1 MRALV
6 ADADL
11 DDLASRCDVPREQIE
26 HVARDFAGAAG
37 AMVVTRTGVSLHL
50 AGTVAE
56 WLGHVLNVITG
67 RMDRPGGRRYEPGY
81 VDAIRMAG
89 MVKTKPHKSRVVGRE
104 MVAGAHALSELPAEI
119 TTPGP
124 GQIRAMV
131 INCGNPVV
139 SGPDGAKLDEALG
152 QLDLLVAIDFVQR
165 ESHRHAHWL
174 LPAVHWLERDDLLA
188 FTSNMHDEPY
198 LQYGAKAVEPPP
210 GARQEWRIFTD
221 LAIAMDKPLFRAK
234 GLNGFIKRDA
244 PGRPPHPQAAPG
256 VRAALDRP
264 AGGRDRTKVQRPQD
278 QMARCHGAPARMGAG
293 TAGVRPL
300 PGRVEDRRQ
309 EGARGAAGVR
319 RARA

>member
-1 MRALV
+1 
-6 ADADL
+6 
-11 DDLASRCDVPREQIE
+11 
-26 HVARDFAGAAG
+26 
-37 AMVVTRTGVSLHL
+37 MVVTRTGVSMHL

-67 RMDRPGGRRYEPGY
+67 RMDRPGGRRFEPGY
-81 VDAIRMAG
+81 VDALRLSGLA
-89 MVKTKPHKSRVVGRE
+89 KAKPHKSRLAGRD

-119 TTPGP
+119 TTPGR

-139 SGPDGAKLDEALG
+139 SGPDGAKLDKALA

-210 GARQEWRIFTD
+210 GARQEWRIFVD
-221 LAIAMDKPLFRAK
+221 LAIAMRKPLFGAK
-234 GLNGFIKRDA
+234 GINGFIKATRDSR
-244 PGRPPHPQAAPG
+244 GS
-256 VRAALDRP
+256 P
-264 AGGRDRTKVQRPQD
+264 AGQLSSSGRTGSTGWWWPPGERSTAAGSNGAMSWRIRTD
-278 QMARCHGAPARMGAG
+278 GCW
-293 TAGVRPL
+293 
-300 PGRVEDRRQ
+300 
-309 EGARGAAGVR
+309 ARGNSGTSGSAAGRTTR
-319 RARA
+319 RCTPRRRSSWSGRANCSPNPAQRRRTAIRSSWRTGATGTR